1 MHPFD
6 WAIVILLNG
15 IVVVYGLIRSRHT
28 QSSSDWFLAGRS
40 LPWWIVGMSLWATA
54 IDSSDLVADSGFTYE
69 TGITY
74 FTCNWVGGVAGWVV
88 AANFIFLPMYR
99 AGMYTN
105 AEYLEA
111 RFGPTARV
119 ISVFVQ
125 VQYRTLVL
133 GIIANSMYLVFAVVC
148 DWNDVSAWSC
158 VVGIAILASVY
169 TALGGLKSVAI
180 TDAMQ
185 TIIMVVGALVFFFL
199 LWDRV
204 GGWSGLETKLDAHS
218 PGLANEI
225 LHIGTP
231 TEKIPNIAW
240 GSFSFFI
247 IGFMYAIVNHTQSM
261 RLFGSRSEWDLR
273 MAVVPAAAILL
284 LTTFTNLMVGVM
296 GRGLYPEISALPVN
310 ESLQK
315 GDSIYPLLI
324 TEVATVGLKGII
336 VAGIVASIF
345 STFDSIG
352 STLSSLLVRDVYA
365 RHIYKNGNDQHYL
378 RVGRYL
384 TPVIIFGSFG
394 YVPFMGEGMLAYY
407 LELVGAFVVPLL
419 TMYLMGTF
427 TRVHRNSGSMGLILG
442 VIYGVGRLVCP
453 DLYFGILADKY
464 AAYLFTILATAGPMV
479 ITSCIVGWQPPKELL
494 HEEKSGWLRQSQI
507 EVRQLKTSEEKF
519 RNSAVPIGLGVL
531 LIGIALGLVVLFW

>member
-1 MHPFD
+1 MTPID
-6 WAIVILLNG
+6 WGIVILFNG
-15 IVVVYGLIRSRHT
+15 VIVVYGFIRSRQT
-28 QSSSDWFLAGRS
+28 QTSSDWFLGGRRM
-40 LPWWIVGMSLWATA
+40 PRWIVGMSLWATA

-74 FTCNWVGGVAGWVV
+74 FIGNWLGGVIGWVV

-111 RFGPTARV
+111 RFGTAARV

-133 GIIANSMYLVFAVVC
+133 GIIANTMYLVFTIVC
-148 DWNDVSAWSC
+148 GWDDVSSWTC
-158 VVGIAILASVY
+158 VVAIALLASVY

-199 LWDRV
+199 LWDKV
-204 GGWSGLETKLDAHS
+204 GGWNGLETRLDEHQA
-218 PGLANEI
+218 GLANEL

-231 TEKIPNIAW
+231 TKKVPDIAW
-240 GSFSFFI
+240 GCFSFFI

-273 MAVVPAAAILL
+273 MAVVPASAILL
-284 LTTFTNLMVGVM
+284 VTTFTNLMVGVM
-296 GRGLYPEISALPVN
+296 GRGLYPELSTLPLDA
-310 ESLQK
+310 SLQM

-324 TEVATVGLKGII
+324 TEVATVGLKGLI
-336 VAGIVASIF
+336 VAGVVASIF

-365 RHIYKNGNDQHYL
+365 RLLKPDGDDRHYL
-378 RVGRYL
+378 RVGRWL

-394 YVPFMGEGMLAYY
+394 YVPFMGGGMLFYY
-407 LELVGAFVVPLL
+407 LDLVGAFVVPLL

-427 TRVHRNSGSMGLILG
+427 TRVHRRSGSIGLILG
-442 VIYGVGRLVCP
+442 FVYGLGRLVWP
-453 DLYFGILADKY
+453 DLYPGILADKF
-464 AAYLFTILATAGPMV
+464 AAYFFTILATAGTMV
-479 ITSCIVGWQPPKELL
+479 IASLVMGWQPRGELL
-494 HEEKSGWLRQSQI
+494 HEEQSGWLRQSQL
-507 EVRQLKTSEEKF
+507 EARQI
-519 RNSAVPIGLGVL
+519 AVSGDKSRSDALPLTLGIVL
-531 LIGIALGLVVLFW
+531 IAVAVGLVVLFW

>member
-1 MHPFD
+1 MTFID
-6 WAIVILLNG
+6 WTIVILFNG
-15 IVVVYGLIRSRHT
+15 AVVVYGLIRGLKT
-28 QSSSDWFLAGRS
+28 ENSSDWFLAGRS

-74 FTCNWVGGVAGWVV
+74 FIGNWLGAVTGWVV

-111 RFGPTARV
+111 RFGPAARV

-125 VQYRTLVL
+125 VQYRTLIL
-133 GIIANSMYLVFAVVC
+133 GIIANTMYLVFAVVC
-148 DWNDVSAWSC
+148 GWDNVSAWTC
-158 VVGIAILASVY
+158 VVAIAILATVY

-180 TDAMQ
+180 TDALQ

-199 LWDRV
+199 MWDKV
-204 GGWSGLETKLDAHS
+204 GGWNGLEEKLDSHS
-218 PGLANEI
+218 PGLANEL

-231 TEKIPNIAW
+231 TAKIPDIVW
-240 GSFSFFI
+240 GGFSFFI

-284 LTTFTNLMVGVM
+284 LTTFTNLMIGIM
-296 GRGLYPEISALPVN
+296 GRGLYPEISALPLD

-315 GDSIYPLLI
+315 ADSIYPLLI
-324 TEVATVGLKGII
+324 TEVATVGLKGLI
-336 VAGIVASIF
+336 VAGVVASIF

-365 RHIYKNGNDQHYL
+365 RLVRPDGDDQHYL
-378 RVGRYL
+378 RVGRWL

-394 YVPFMGEGMLAYY
+394 YVPFMGGGMLLYY
-407 LELVGAFVVPLL
+407 LDLVGAFVVPLL

-427 TRVHRNSGSMGLILG
+427 TRVHRRSGSISLVIG
-442 VIYGVGRLVCP
+442 VIYGLGRLVWQ
-453 DLYFGILADKY
+453 DLYPGILADQF
-464 AAYLFTILATAGPMV
+464 AAYFFSILVTAGTMV
-479 ITSCIVGWQPPKELL
+479 IASLILGWQPRGEFL
-494 HEEKSGWLRQSQI
+494 HEERSGWLRQSQLELRRLTI
-507 EVRQLKTSEEKF
+507 PEKTS
-519 RNSAVPIGLGVL
+519 RSDALPLTLGII
-531 LIGIALGLVVLFW
+531 LIGVAVVLVVMFW